1 MRRLLVLVCI
11 AALTPAG
18 EAGVERIE
26 VLSRADVLDGR
37 VFGEA
42 GPYEKVSGKV
52 HFAVKPEAAP
62 NKLIVD
68 LDKAPR
74 NGAGEVEF
82 SADFYLLRPK
92 EAARASGAVLL
103 EVPNRGGKGILA
115 VMHGGK
121 GSRDPATEE
130 EFGDG
135 FLMRRGVTVAWL
147 GWQWDVREGEHMLRL
162 YAPVARQRDGVA
174 TAGKKGKTSNAE
186 RPTSN
191 VEVRGAN
198 PDSDAEIS
206 RALSSPSPDQGRS
219 TDRGR
224 PITGLVRADFTVNE
238 RQDEHPLGHFIS
250 GNIGGTEYACA
261 APDDPANV
269 LTARDAPFAERHTIP
284 RDDWSFTEDRR
295 HVRMKGGFEPG
306 KIYEVVYRA
315 QDPAIAGLGFAAVRD
330 FASYLKRERNEL
342 APASKRVHALGISQS
357 GRFLRHFLLEGFNAD
372 EAGKRAIDGMFI
384 HVAGAGIGSFNHR
397 FAQPSRDAQP
407 TSALFYP
414 TDLFPFTDAPQ
425 TDRETGKTAGLLDAV
440 RIASGKDRGVGAAIP
455 KIFHTNT
462 SYEYWSRAGSLIH
475 TSPDAKRD
483 VPPVENAR
491 IYLLA
496 GLQHF
501 SRAFPPTPETEPSL
515 AAQHLPNPNPVRWF
529 WRALF
534 VAMDDWVR
542 EGKSPPES
550 RYPKI
555 ADGTLVRPHRRH
567 SERSGAESKNPAAER
582 KGNATGS
589 LDSASGSAR
598 HDTVLKFPEIPVFRT
613 VKEMSLRSL
622 VRAPERVHDAL
633 RLDFGPQWKNRI
645 ITKQPPGVGK
655 PFLALVP
662 QVNEDGNEIAGVRL
676 PQLEVPLAT
685 YTGWNL
691 RDPKIGMPN
700 ERVSFLGSFFP
711 LPKTQADAKAAG
723 DPRRS
728 IEERYPSREDYLR
741 NFEEAAAKLAAAG
754 YLLEEDIGALV
765 ARGAEEWDYV
775 NRRSE

>member
-1 MRRLLVLVCI
+1 MNRLSFGGVIGAVLLWF
-11 AALTPAG
+11 ALPL
-18 EAGVERIE
+18 EARVERVEI
-26 VLSRADVLDGR
+26 LSRSDVLGGQ

-42 GPYEKVSGKV
+42 GGYEKVAGKV

-74 NGAGEVEF
+74 DAAGEVEF
-82 SADFYLLRPK
+82 SADFYVLRPK
-92 EAARASGAVLL
+92 EAARSSGSVLL

-115 VMHGGK
+115 VIQGGK

-135 FLMRRGVTVAWL
+135 FLFGRGVTVAWL
-147 GWQWDVREGEHMLRL
+147 GWQWD
-162 YAPVARQRDGVA
+162 ARQEANTMRLDSPRA
-174 TAGKKGKTSNAE
+174 
-186 RPTSN
+186 
-191 VEVRGAN
+191 RGA
-198 PDSDAEIS
+198 D
-206 RALSSPSPDQGRS
+206 GK
-219 TDRGR
+219 

-238 RQDEHPLGHFIS
+238 RQDEHPLGHMIS
-250 GNIGGTEYACA
+250 GNIGGTEYACS
-261 APDDPANV
+261 DPEDAANV
-269 LTARDAPFAERHTIP
+269 LTVRDAPFAERQKIA
-284 RDDWSFTEDRR
+284 RGDWSFTEDRR
-295 HVRMKGGFEPG
+295 SIRLKGGFEPG
-306 KIYEVVYRA
+306 RIYEVVYRA

-330 FASYLKRERNEL
+330 FASYVKRDANEL
-342 APASKRVHALGISQS
+342 APATKRVHALGISQS

-372 EAGKRAIDGMFI
+372 EAGQPALDGMFI

-407 TSALFYP
+407 TTALFYP

-425 TDRETGKTAGLLDAV
+425 KESESGKEAGLLDRA
-440 RIASGKDRGVGAAIP
+440 KAAKVLP

-475 TSPDAKRD
+475 TSADGRRD
-483 VPPVENAR
+483 VPPAENAR

-515 AAQHLPNPNPVRWF
+515 SAQHLPNPNPVRWF
-529 WRALF
+529 WRGLF

-542 EGKSPPES
+542 DGKAPPDS
-550 RYPKI
+550 RYPII
-555 ADGTLVRPHRRH
+555 ADGTLVRR
-567 SERSGAESKNPAAER
+567 EA
-582 KGNATGS
+582 
-589 LDSASGSAR
+589 
-598 HDTVLKFPEIPVFRT
+598 LKFPEIPIIRT
-613 VKEMSLRSL
+613 VKEMQTRTL
-622 VRAPERVHDAL
+622 VRPPVRVHDAL
-633 RLDFGPQWKNRI
+633 RLDFGPQWKNRV

-655 PFLALVP
+655 PFPALVP

-691 RDPKIGMPN
+691 RDAKIGMPN

-711 LPKTQADAKAAG
+711 LPKTKGDADGAG
-723 DPRRS
+723 DRRKA
-728 IEERYPSREDYLR
+728 IAERYPSREEYLAKFR
-741 NFEEAAAKLAAAG
+741 DAASKLAG
-754 YLLEEDIGALV
+754 DRFLLEEDIDALV
-765 ARGAEEWDYV
+765 ARGGDEWDYV
-775 NRRSE
+775 TH